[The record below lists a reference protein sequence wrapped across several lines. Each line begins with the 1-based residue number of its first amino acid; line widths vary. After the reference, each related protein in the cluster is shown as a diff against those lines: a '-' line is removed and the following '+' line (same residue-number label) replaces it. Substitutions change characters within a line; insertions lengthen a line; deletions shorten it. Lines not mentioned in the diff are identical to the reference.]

1 MAGFDEFKQ
10 KALDAAEMIAD
21 KSAELYRAAEGKT
34 KKMAR
39 AAKLNTEIAKER
51 SNLKKQY
58 AELGSL
64 YYNLFGEAP
73 AEQLVQ
79 LCAEIAASLD
89 YINVRQEELAVLR
102 NDPDA
107 EAQIV
112 QENGEE
118 NDDEVGAFFEYDTE
132 KPEDAF
138 IDEENPVEDS
148 ASAEDEEK
156 ADDTENAP

>member
-10 KALDAAEMIAD
+10 KALDAAGMIAD
-21 KSAELYRAAEGKT
+21 KSAEIYHAAEEKT

-39 AAKLNTEIAKER
+39 IAKLNTEISKEK
-51 SNLKKQY
+51 SNLKKHY

-64 YYNLFGEAP
+64 YYSLFGDAP

-89 YINVRQEELAVLR
+89 YIGERQDEVSALR

-107 EAQIV
+107 ETQIV

-132 KPEDAF
+132 KSEDAF
-138 IDEENPVEDS
+138 ADGEEAVEG
-148 ASAEDEEK
+148 AAAEDAEK
-156 ADDTENAP
+156 ADNTED